1 MKDLWKE
8 SWIGLAGA
16 ARDPSDTVLLCYETK
31 WPHFALI
38 YIYVIPPKP
47 GNIVCLHEDKKKLV
61 CYIITSMIHEDPD
74 YNKTVC

>member
-1 MKDLWKE
+1 M
-8 SWIGLAGA
+8 A
-16 ARDPSDTVLLCYETK
+16 AVAQDPSDMVLFYYETK

-47 GNIVCLHEDKKKLV
+47 GNIVCLREVGLLV

-74 YNKTVC
+74 CNKTIC